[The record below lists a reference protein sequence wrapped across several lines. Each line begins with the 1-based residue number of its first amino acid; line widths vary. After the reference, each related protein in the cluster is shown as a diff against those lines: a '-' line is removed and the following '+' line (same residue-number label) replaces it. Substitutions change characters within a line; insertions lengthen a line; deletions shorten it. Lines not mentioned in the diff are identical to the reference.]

1 MPEVSHRAQE
11 ALYPSVRE
19 MFELAAGVPG
29 AISFAVGEPGFDT
42 PRPMIDAAYQAAI
55 HGDTHYTPNRGTLAL
70 RRAWCRYRARIDGAL
85 HDGAV
90 SDGAGSEES
99 GDGLAYDPDNEII
112 VTTGGME
119 AVYLA
124 MIATLDAGD
133 DILIPDPGYA
143 NYFGQVQMAQANVV
157 PVPLYEKHGFRM
169 RAADVEAAITP
180 RTRALLLN
188 SPSNPTGAIIDPE
201 ELAAIADVARRH
213 DLWVISDEVYRAFVY
228 DDGIRCLSIASMPG
242 MKERTIVV
250 DSFSKTFA
258 MTGWRIGCA
267 FGPKPIIDRM
277 TVMQE
282 NVVSC
287 VPGAL
292 QAGAV
297 AALEGAADI
306 LSTMKDT
313 YRANRDM
320 VVAAVADMPL
330 VTCNVPDG
338 AFYILVNVTATGMND
353 HDFAVRLLHE
363 AKVVVTPASGF
374 GSRGRGYVR
383 LSYVG
388 TAEDTAEGLRRMRAW
403 LDGLVDELRV
413 WR

>member
-85 HDGAV
+85 PDDAR
-90 SDGAGSEES
+90 SDGAGSDES

-112 VTTGGME
+112 VTTG
-119 AVYLA
+119 
-124 MIATLDAGD
+124 
-133 DILIPDPGYA
+133 
-143 NYFGQVQMAQANVV
+143 
-157 PVPLYEKHGFRM
+157 
-169 RAADVEAAITP
+169 
-180 RTRALLLN
+180 
-188 SPSNPTGAIIDPE
+188 
-201 ELAAIADVARRH
+201 
-213 DLWVISDEVYRAFVY
+213 
-228 DDGIRCLSIASMPG
+228 
-242 MKERTIVV
+242 
-250 DSFSKTFA
+250 
-258 MTGWRIGCA
+258 
-267 FGPKPIIDRM
+267 
-277 TVMQE
+277 
-282 NVVSC
+282 
-287 VPGAL
+287 
-292 QAGAV
+292 
-297 AALEGAADI
+297 
-306 LSTMKDT
+306 
-313 YRANRDM
+313 
-320 VVAAVADMPL
+320 
-330 VTCNVPDG
+330 
-338 AFYILVNVTATGMND
+338 GMND

-403 LDGLVDELRV
+403 LDAA
-413 WR
+413 

>member
-1 MPEVSHRAQE
+1 
-11 ALYPSVRE
+11 
-19 MFELAAGVPG
+19 
-29 AISFAVGEPGFDT
+29 
-42 PRPMIDAAYQAAI
+42 
-55 HGDTHYTPNRGTLAL
+55 
-70 RRAWCRYRARIDGAL
+70 
-85 HDGAV
+85 
-90 SDGAGSEES
+90 
-99 GDGLAYDPDNEII
+99 
-112 VTTGGME
+112 
-119 AVYLA
+119 
-124 MIATLDAGD
+124 
-133 DILIPDPGYA
+133 
-143 NYFGQVQMAQANVV
+143 
-157 PVPLYEKHGFRM
+157 
-169 RAADVEAAITP
+169 
-180 RTRALLLN
+180 
-188 SPSNPTGAIIDPE
+188 
-201 ELAAIADVARRH
+201 
-213 DLWVISDEVYRAFVY
+213 
-228 DDGIRCLSIASMPG
+228 
-242 MKERTIVV
+242 MKERTIVI

>member
-1 MPEVSHRAQE
+1 MRDYLPSIAVSEGVWGMPAISRRAQE

-19 MFELAAGVPG
+19 MFELAAGVPDT
-29 AISFAVGEPGFDT
+29 ISFAVGEPGFDT
-42 PRPMIDAAYQAAI
+42 PKPMIDVAYQAAI
-55 HGDTHYTPNRGTLAL
+55 HGDTHYTPNRGTAAL
-70 RRAWCRYRARIDGAL
+70 REAWCRYRAKQDGID
-85 HDGAV
+85 
-90 SDGAGSEES
+90 
-99 GDGLAYDPDNEII
+99 YDPAGEII

-143 NYFGQVQMAQANVV
+143 NYFGQAQMAQANVV
-157 PVPLYEKHGFRM
+157 PVPLYEQNGFRM
-169 RAADVEAAITP
+169 KAADVESAITS

-188 SPSNPTGAIIDPE
+188 SPSNPTGAVIDPD

-228 DDGIRCLSIASMPG
+228 DDHVRCLSIAAMPG
-242 MKERTIVV
+242 MKERTIII

-267 FGPKPIIDRM
+267 FGPKPVIDQM

-292 QAGAV
+292 QCGAV

-306 LSTMKDT
+306 LSTMKAA

-320 VVAAVADMPL
+320 VAQAVADMPL
-330 VTCNVPDG
+330 VSCNVPDG
-338 AFYILVNVTATGMND
+338 AFYILINVTATGMND
-353 HDFAVRLLHE
+353 HDFAVRLLNE
-363 AKVVVTPASGF
+363 AHVVVTPASGF

-388 TAEDTAEGLRRMRAW
+388 TAEDTAEGLRRMKAW
-403 LDGLVDELRV
+403 LERL
-413 WR
+413 